1 MEEEDSSL
9 YLLPDSLDGVLP
21 EPVALLPVTISL
33 LA

>member
-9 YLLPDSLDGVLP
+9 YLLLDYLERVFP
-21 EPVALLPVTISL
+21 ETAGLSPVMISL

>member
-9 YLLPDSLDGVLP
+9 YLLPDSFEVVLP
-21 EPVALLPVTISL
+21 ELVDLSPVMISL